1 MTKKRVTI
9 KKINNGYLINYGGKV
24 KDIAQ
29 NKPDA
34 EIRANKLRNKL
45 KRIGRR

>member
-9 KKINNGYLINYGGKV
+9 KKIDNGYLINYGGKT

-34 EIRANKLRNKL
+34 DIRADKLRNKL
-45 KRIGRR
+45 KRTGRR

>member
-9 KKINNGYLINYGGKV
+9 KKIDSGYLINYGGKV

-29 NKPDA
+29 NKTEA
-34 EIRANKLRNKL
+34 KIRADKLRNKL
-45 KRIGRR
+45 KEIGRR